1 MRPRIGRVYVEDDDS
16 DFDHMPIEHPSDA
29 EDASNLAA
37 DGQMKR
43 EVKVYESQYNENG
56 RPVLKAVDP
65 DKKDINVADKGLYA
79 MRYYRYYNRDGTLVR
94 VVLKIFS
101 SHIQKALRTVIKS
114 YSTQNFTGLPV
125 ILEGHGEE
133 EALGCL
139 YHYRNELKGYG
150 KTADCEGATLDI
162 QLVLK
167 LVDEELKAYIERYET
182 NVLTA
187 EHPCVAFS
195 DIWMIFRPG
204 ELLFTGADAAETER
218 ILEIVG
224 TAFHEAGWGK
234 PASWVVEAKCFA
246 FNGLQGDAAQRRLD
260 LQPLEYHPD
269 QAALRARQIAR
280 GEKLC
285 RLAGVHHCQYSGP
298 ATAVEHRK
306 KPSPFGGCDVFTHHA
321 VTVSGRVMID
331 HLTYIKH
338 RTREGVAF
346 NSEAGI
352 DADAV
357 TENDH
362 LRSHY
367 QMPGFAL
374 LEKRW
379 CWFRVDLVTD
389 VAWDAD
395 AFDLLMLPASQKRIL
410 RALTWQHTG
419 KGKGCVFLLH
429 GAPGIGKT
437 FTVESIAEVARRP
450 LYVMMSGELGTD
462 METVERH
469 LKRVLELAMTWK
481 AVLLIDE
488 ADVFLE
494 RRSSHDLA
502 RNGIVSIF
510 LRVLEYY
517 AGIMFLATNRVQSF
531 DEAFQSRIHLALKY
545 HPLDAAGRADL
556 WRLFLQRTAGYK
568 ESSWPAV
575 SVDEF
580 AAMELNGRQIKNT
593 ARTANTL
600 ALAEGKTLS
609 VEHVREVLRAV
620 GEFDFVFQ

>member
-1 MRPRIGRVYVEDDDS
+1 MRPRPGRIYIEDDS
-16 DFDHMPIEHPSDA
+16 ESDHMPIEHPSDA
-29 EDASNLAA
+29 EEASNAA
-37 DGQMKR
+37 GDGQMKR
-43 EVKVYESQYNENG
+43 EIKVYESRYNEKG

-65 DKKDINVADKGLYA
+65 DKKDIDVADKGLYA
-79 MRYYRYYNRDGTLVR
+79 MRYYRYYNRDSTLVK

-101 SHIQKALRTVIKS
+101 SHIQKALRTVIRS
-114 YSTQNFTGLPV
+114 YSSQNFTGLPV

-139 YHYRNELKGYG
+139 YHYRTELKEYVE
-150 KTADCEGATLDI
+150 TADSEEATLDV

-204 ELLFTGADAAETER
+204 ELLFTGADAPETER
-218 ILEIVG
+218 ILEVVG
-224 TAFHEAGWGK
+224 TEFHEAGWGR
-234 PASWVVEAKCFA
+234 PASWAVEAKCFA
-246 FNGLQGDAAQRRLD
+246 FNGVRFGYVEQSFAIDSFKGTRLIRRLD
-260 LQPLEYHPD
+260 VQPLEYHADP
-269 QAALRARQIAR
+269 AALRARQVAR

-285 RLAGVHHCQYSGP
+285 QLAGVRHCQYGGP

-306 KPSPFGGCDVFTHHA
+306 KPSRYGGCD
-321 VTVSGRVMID
+321 D
-331 HLTYIKH
+331 
-338 RTREGVAF
+338 
-346 NSEAGI
+346 
-352 DADAV
+352 
-357 TENDH
+357 
-362 LRSHY
+362 HY
-367 QMPGFAL
+367 QVPGFAL
-374 LEKRW
+374 VEKRW
-379 CWFRVDLVTD
+379 CWFRVDQVAD
-389 VAWDAD
+389 VEWDAD

-410 RALTWQHTG
+410 RALT
-419 KGKGCVFLLH
+419 
-429 GAPGIGKT
+429 
-437 FTVESIAEVARRP
+437 IAEVARRP

-469 LKRVLELAMTWK
+469 LKRVLELARTWK

-517 AGIMFLATNRVQSF
+517 AGIMFLTTNRVQSF

-556 WRLFLQRTAGYK
+556 WRLFLRRTAGYR
-568 ESSWPAV
+568 EASWPAG
-575 SVDEF
+575 SVDEL
-580 AAMELNGRQIKNT
+580 AAAELNGRQIKNT

-600 ALAEGKTLS
+600 ALAEGKALS
-609 VEHVREVLRAV
+609 PEHVREVLRAV
-620 GEFDFVFQ
+620 GEFDFVFKE

>member
-43 EVKVYESQYNENG
+43 EVKVYESRYNE
-56 RPVLKAVDP
+56 
-65 DKKDINVADKGLYA
+65 KGALCHALLPLLQQGWYA
-79 MRYYRYYNRDGTLVR
+79 
-94 VVLKIFS
+94 
-101 SHIQKALRTVIKS
+101 ALRTVIKS

-139 YHYRNELKGYG
+139 YHYRNELKEYV
-150 KTADCEGATLDI
+150 KTADSEEATLDI

-167 LVDEELKAYIERYET
+167 LVERELKAYIERYET

-218 ILEIVG
+218 ILEVVG
-224 TAFHEAGWGK
+224 TEFHEAGWGK

-246 FNGLQGDAAQRRLD
+246 FNGVRFGYVKQSFAIDSFKGTRLIRRLD

-306 KPSPFGGCDVFTHHA
+306 KPSPFGGCDVFTHNA
-321 VTVSGRVMID
+321 VTWSCPASRW
-331 HLTYIKH
+331 
-338 RTREGVAF
+338 
-346 NSEAGI
+346 
-352 DADAV
+352 
-357 TENDH
+357 
-362 LRSHY
+362 
-367 QMPGFAL
+367 Q
-374 LEKRW
+374 W

-410 RALTWQHTG
+410 RALTWQHTVRGDEEAAEADGGFDDLIKG

-517 AGIMFLATNRVQSF
+517 AGIMFLTTNRVQSF